1 MIKSRAARRR
11 RRSGG
16 PRDGKVDL
24 IIGKANAS
32 AIGTLV
38 ERTTGYT
45 MLVHLPN
52 GYKAEQGV
60 FAPALTAKI
69 KTLPAVLR
77 KSITWDSHN
86 DLVLGRELGLTR
98 RGIGFVPY
106 LGFVDPAPARGRA
119 PAGRTNVT

>member
-1 MIKSRAARRR
+1 M
-11 RRSGG
+11 
-16 PRDGKVDL
+16 
-24 IIGKANAS
+24 
-32 AIGTLV
+32 GTLV
-38 ERTTGYT
+38 ERTTGFV
-45 MLVHLPN
+45 LLLHLSE
-52 GYKAEQGV
+52 GKKAEGV
-60 FAPALTAKI
+60 NRAI
-69 KTLPAVLR
+69 KTQLTKLPAALM